1 MRREELKGR
10 CLACALIWGVDR
22 PVETRV
28 RAFGT
33 VTSIGA
39 VEETGQIWYS
49 G

>member
-1 MRREELKGR
+1 MRNWRGSA

-22 PVETRV
+22 PVEARV

-39 VEETGQIWYS
+39 VEEAGQIWYS
-49 G
+49 A